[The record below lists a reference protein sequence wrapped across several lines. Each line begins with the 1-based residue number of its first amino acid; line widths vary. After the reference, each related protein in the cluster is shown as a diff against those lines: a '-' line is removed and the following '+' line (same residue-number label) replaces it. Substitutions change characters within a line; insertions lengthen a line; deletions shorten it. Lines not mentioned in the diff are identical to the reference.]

1 MSMPKIPNIDPKINI
16 TLEETINLLLASI
29 AFEELGLSH
38 IINAEGEK
46 MQDFIEKACTTEEL
60 LELNESVNA
69 LLKTITKKE
78 MILQYKLEDVKKLIE
93 KNDC

>member
-1 MSMPKIPNIDPKINI
+1 MSMPNIPDIEPRINI
-16 TLEETINLLLASI
+16 TLEQTINLLLASI

-46 MQDFIEKACTTEEL
+46 MQDFIEKACSTEEL
-60 LELNESVNA
+60 LQLNESVNE

-78 MILQYKLEDVKKLIE
+78 MLLQYKLEDVSKLIE
-93 KNDC
+93 HDC